1 MLTGL
6 QKTNGRPAPRRNRL
20 IGSLLAA
27 LLVAPVAVQAQDICE
42 TLEAQLRQPA
52 ESTEVIGTTAQVRQF
67 ANALAQQNLVIRRI
81 KNDLRSY
88 GCSSG
93 SVIVYGNPNAQIC
106 GDIADALAQAEA
118 ERDMIAQDRNRMLA
132 SRRTEAADRW
142 DRIMAALDAEGC
154 LDRRP
159 PDYASTDPGLDA
171 HPRGYTDPFND
182 DQRDIGNYGPTPDM
196 PTEGGLRTLCVRTC
210 DGAFFPISSNATPM
224 DFSAQAAQCE
234 RMCPGTETE
243 LFYHSMVGQESSDMV
258 SAKTG
263 QPYKS
268 MPTAFAY
275 RNGSPSTRSPSCSC
289 NMAAY
294 HQEMRKQEEQASA
307 PQSSPDQYYSG
318 ITRIPAPKTESP
330 TPASP
335 EPAPQVEAKASPVP
349 EREYDPKNSRV
360 RIVGPQFLPEET
372 SRIDL
377 KNPAL
382 KGAQP
387 QQE

>member
-6 QKTNGRPAPRRNRL
+6 LKSNGRPAPRRNRL

-52 ESTEVIGTTAQVRQF
+52 ESTQVIGTTAQVRQF

-171 HPRGYTDPFND
+171 RPRGYTDPFND

-275 RNGSPSTRSPSCSC
+275 RNGSPSTRPPSCSC

-307 PQSSPDQYYSG
+307 PQSSPDQSYSG
-318 ITRIPAPKTESP
+318 ITRIPAPKTENR

-335 EPAPQVEAKASPVP
+335 ETAPQVEAKASPVP
-349 EREYDPKNSRV
+349 EREYDPKNSKV

>member
-6 QKTNGRPAPRRNRL
+6 QKSKGRTAPRRNRL
-20 IGSLLAA
+20 IGSVIAAFLIAPLAA
-27 LLVAPVAVQAQDICE
+27 EAQDICE

-52 ESTEVIGTTAQVRQF
+52 ESTQVIGTTAQVRQF
-67 ANALAQQNLVIRRI
+67 ANALTQQNLVIRRI

-171 HPRGYTDPFND
+171 QPRGYTDPFND
-182 DQRDIGNYGPTPDM
+182 NQRDIGNYGPTPDM

-224 DFSAQAAQCE
+224 DFGAQAAQCE

-275 RNGSPSTRSPSCSC
+275 RNGSPATRSPSCSC

-294 HQEMRKQEEQASA
+294 HQEMKKQNEQASA
-307 PQSSPDQYYSG
+307 PQSSPDRSYSG
-318 ITRIPAPKTESP
+318 ITRIPAPKTENP
-330 TPASP
+330 KPASP
-335 EPAPQVEAKASPVP
+335 EPAPQVEAKAPPAP
-349 EREYDPKNSRV
+349 ERDYDPKNSKV